1 MRIFIISILAL
12 FSVINIK
19 SQNLLNGPDDIV
31 FDAKYNRYLI
41 GNWAGNIIVALD
53 SNGNQTV
60 FKTNLPYCHG
70 MELYG
75 DTLYTA
81 SADKIFG
88 ININD
93 AQIIKNITVPGSARL
108 GHITLDTL
116 NNILYV
122 SDWNV
127 KKIFKVNINTNTPG
141 VLVNSGIETPGGV
154 LFDYNYNRI
163 ILLTFEANTP
173 IKAVNPSSG
182 QVTNITSA
190 GYDHLD
196 AIAKDKYGYIYVSS
210 FTQGLVYRFDSV
222 FSASPELISSGHN
235 GPSGFGYNSRDHILG
250 VTNYNTNSYSLI
262 TLPVI
267 SVKNIS
273 GNAESFVLFQNYP
286 NPFNPSTKIKFS
298 VPPSKEARGM
308 IARLCIYD
316 ILGREVALL
325 VYKRLNPGTY
335 EVEWNASGFASGVY
349 FYKLVTDKYVSIKK
363 MCLLK

>member
-1 MRIFIISILAL
+1 MKIFIIFILAF
-12 FSVINIK
+12 FSIININ

-41 GNWAGNIIVALD
+41 GNWAGNMIVAAD

-60 FKTNLPYCHG
+60 FKTNIPFCHG
-70 MELYG
+70 MELFG

-81 SADKIFG
+81 SADKILG

-93 AQIIKNITVPGSARL
+93 AQTIKNISVPGSSRL

-127 KKIFKVNINTNTPG
+127 KKIFKVNIKTNTAG
-141 VLVNSGIETPGGV
+141 ILVNSGIETPVGV
-154 LFDYNYNRI
+154 LFDPNFNRI

-173 IKAVNPSSG
+173 IKAVNPSNG
-182 QVTNITSA
+182 QITNVTSA
-190 GYDHLD
+190 GYDYLD
-196 AIAKDKYGYIYVSS
+196 AITRDKYGCIYVSS
-210 FTQGLVYRFDSV
+210 FTQGLIYRFDSV

-235 GPSGFGYNSRDHILG
+235 GPSGFGYNSQDYILG
-250 VTNYNTNSYSLI
+250 VTNYNSNSYNLI

-273 GNAESFVLFQNYP
+273 NNAGSFELFQNYP
-286 NPFNPSTKIKFS
+286 NPFNSSTKIYFFIPELSQVKL
-298 VPPSKEARGM
+298 V
-308 IARLCIYD
+308 IYD
-316 ILGREVALL
+316 LLGREIFTLL
-325 VYKRLNPGTY
+325 NKKLFSGVYELTWQADNL
-335 EVEWNASGFASGVY
+335 SSGVY
-349 FYKLVTDKYVSIKK
+349 FYKLITDKYISIKK
-363 MCLLK
+363 MCLTK